1 MGDQP
6 AEIPTGLAVAL
17 LDIDHFKKIND
28 HYSHAMGDAVLREL
42 GALLKRQAHTDD
54 LVARDGGE
62 EFVVVLHGMTGPHM
76 AERMEQLRR
85 LVEDHDWSRLHPA
98 LEVTTSI
105 GVAAAD
111 GTRDFKTL
119 VQCAD
124 EALYAA
130 KRAGRNR
137 VVTANTIGLAQ

>member
-1 MGDQP
+1 MIWWR
-6 AEIPTGLAVAL
+6 ATA
-17 LDIDHFKKIND
+17 
-28 HYSHAMGDAVLREL
+28 
-42 GALLKRQAHTDD
+42 
-54 LVARDGGE
+54 AR

>member
-1 MGDQP
+1 MIWWRATAAGS
-6 AEIPTGLAVAL
+6 LWL
-17 LDIDHFKKIND
+17 
-28 HYSHAMGDAVLREL
+28 S
-42 GALLKRQAHTDD
+42 
-54 LVARDGGE
+54 
-62 EFVVVLHGMTGPHM
+62 HGMTGPHM

-85 LVEDHDWSRLHPA
+85 LVEDHDWSRLHPT